1 MAKNKDARPD
11 WFKFWRRNRPVIVN
25 DLLPM
30 SGRGKIMTNIFL
42 YCDGE
47 ELLPM
52 NDIESIAWA
61 SIKANIDESFEDI
74 RQQSETN
81 RQNVM
86 RRWGN

>member
-1 MAKNKDARPD
+1 MARKKDDRPD

-25 DLLPM
+25 DLLSM
-30 SGRGKIMTNIFL
+30 ESRGKIMTNIFL

-47 ELLPM
+47 SLLQM
-52 NDIESIAWA
+52 DNIESIAWA
-61 SIKANIDESFEDI
+61 SIKTNIDESIEDI

-86 RRWGN
+86 SRWNK